1 MVVKVLL
8 VMVVMMVLVM
18 VVMMVTVVIL
28 FMLTLF
34 CLRQVQLPV
43 LKDNYE
49 EFEMDTFL
57 VPDGCECSLTRGGE
71 D

>member
-1 MVVKVLL
+1 
-8 VMVVMMVLVM
+8 MVVMMVLVM

-34 CLRQVQLPV
+34 CPRQVQLPV

-49 EFEMDTFL
+49 EFEMDSFP
-57 VPDGCECSLTRGGE
+57 VPDGCGCSLTRGGE